1 MDFDWKN
8 LVRGVAPTL
17 ATVLG
22 TPAMGLGVKVLADA
36 LLGGGSGDPVKDE
49 AAIAGVLAGGMTPEI
64 RIKLIEA
71 ESKVKDQLHELRKLD
86 LANRHEIDK
95 LELQDLAD
103 ARKRDSMFIQMG
115 KRNWRADIMFG
126 LAVLVVIILTVM
138 VWHATELPEYTK
150 GIITLVLGR
159 FLGYLDQM
167 YQFETGSTRT
177 SKAKDETIE
186 RLSKR
191 E

>member
-1 MDFDWKN
+1 MDFDWKAA
-8 LVRGVAPTL
+8 VRGIAPTL
-17 ATVLG
+17 ASVLG

-36 LLGGGSGDPVKDE
+36 LLGGSSGDPIKDE
-49 AAIAGVLAGGMTPEI
+49 AQIAGVLAGGVTPEI
-64 RIKLIEA
+64 RVKLIEA
-71 ESKVKDQLHELRKLD
+71 ETRVKDQLHELRKLD
-86 LANRHEIDK
+86 LTNRHEIDK

-115 KRNWRADIMFG
+115 KRNWRADIMFA
-126 LAVLVVIILTVM
+126 LAVVVVIVLTFM
-138 VWHATELPEYTK
+138 VWSAADLNEYTK

>member
-1 MDFDWKN
+1 MSLDWKAV
-8 LVRGVAPTL
+8 VRGVAPTL
-17 ATVLG
+17 ASVLG

-36 LLGGGSGDPVKDE
+36 LLGGSSGDPIQDE
-49 AAIAGVLAGGMTPEI
+49 AQIAGVLSGGVTPEI

-71 ESKVKDQLHELRKLD
+71 ESRVKDQLHELRKLD

-95 LELQDLAD
+95 LELTDMAD
-103 ARKRDSMFIQMG
+103 ARKRDSLFVSAG
-115 KRNWRADIMFG
+115 RRNWRADIMFG
-126 LAVLVVIILTVM
+126 LAVLVVIVLTFM
-138 VWHATELPEYTK
+138 VWDATDLNEYTK

-177 SKAKDETIE
+177 SKSKDETIE